1 LPKCTPALFFVASC
15 AFASHCHRVCAHVEI
30 SHRQIAQF
38 LGANARVDERQYD
51 CPVSI
56 RGGSMRSNR
65 IAGAPVVRDIT
76 RLEQRRDFIAREFE
90 DHRWFIRRWLDRAQQ
105 IALDDLFVLGPRP
118 Q

>member
-1 LPKCTPALFFVASC
+1 
-15 AFASHCHRVCAHVEI
+15 
-30 SHRQIAQF
+30 
-38 LGANARVDERQYD
+38 
-51 CPVSI
+51 
-56 RGGSMRSNR
+56 
-65 IAGAPVVRDIT
+65 VRDIT